1 LPWNG
6 QGQPVPAVALPPG
19 GEDIGGVIAA
29 GKSALSSHLHG
40 DIMRRWLPGLVGTG
54 LLVLTTLANAQERK
68 PGVRGLAT
76 RAPADM
82 KIDGDLSEFKDS
94 FCTPVNY
101 FHPQVGER
109 AAQFFYMWDDEAFY
123 AGLRTLDTKQT
134 NHAPDGRLWEGDA
147 VEWYFDTRRDENF
160 RGLDWGKGA
169 VHCYWTGYNKT
180 EVAPRFCL
188 RPGYLDAIEKIG
200 VQVGARKTDYGAEV
214 EFKLPWANFPNFK
227 AASGEVIALDA
238 ELCYSDGGPRVD
250 RIFAYGSPLCVQQP
264 AGQGQVQ
271 LVEKLKP
278 ADWKQCGAVMMP
290 VRCDTAWSQPTK
302 ALVTGQMALPP
313 DQAGEI
319 SKVVFRSSDLEG
331 KTVGDYPGKV
341 TTIHEAGRF
350 QLAEAQWPSDAAVP
364 GLHTLIGI
372 VYGQDG
378 KELCRVA
385 PRMVSAGWVQGY

>member
-1 LPWNG
+1 MRLP
-6 QGQPVPAVALPPG
+6 LR
-19 GEDIGGVIAA
+19 
-29 GKSALSSHLHG
+29 
-40 DIMRRWLPGLVGTG
+40 M
-54 LLVLTTLANAQERK
+54 LLVSLALIPALEMANEIQAEELK

-76 RAPADM
+76 RAPAEM
-82 KIDGDLSEFKDS
+82 KIDGDLSEFRGA

-123 AGLRTLDTKQT
+123 AGLRTLDTRQA
-134 NHAPDGRLWEGDA
+134 NFAPNDRLWEGDG

-169 VHCYWTGYNKT
+169 VHCYWTGYDK
-180 EVAPRFCL
+180 EEIKPRFCL
-188 RPGYLDAIEKIG
+188 RPGYLDAIEKTG
-200 VQVGARKTDYGAEV
+200 VQVAARKTEFGAET

-227 AASGEVIALDA
+227 PARGEVIALDA
-238 ELCYSDGGPRVD
+238 ELCYSDGKERVD

-271 LVEKLKP
+271 LVEKLEP
-278 ADWKQCGAVMMP
+278 GHWKQCGAVMMP
-290 VRCDTAWSQPTK
+290 VRCDTPWNQTTK
-302 ALVTGQMALPP
+302 ALVTGKMMVPP
-313 DQAGEI
+313 DHADQIGKI
-319 SKVVFRSSDLEG
+319 VFRLSDLEG
-331 KTVGDYPGKV
+331 KTLGDYEGK
-341 TTIHEAGRF
+341 IEPIQASGRF
-350 QLAEAQWPSDAAVP
+350 AIAAAQWPTDAAPP

-385 PRMVSAGWVQGY
+385 PRMVSAGWVLGY

>member
-1 LPWNG
+1 M
-6 QGQPVPAVALPPG
+6 V
-19 GEDIGGVIAA
+19 IG
-29 GKSALSSHLHG
+29 LSTLC
-40 DIMRRWLPGLVGTG
+40 
-54 LLVLTTLANAQERK
+54 LVLEASAIAQELK

-76 RAPADM
+76 RAPAEM
-82 KIDGDLSEFKDS
+82 KIDGDLSEFRGS

-101 FHPQVGER
+101 THPQVGER

-123 AGLRTLDTKQT
+123 AGLRTLDTKQA
-134 NHAPDGRLWEGDA
+134 NFAPDDRLWEGDG
-147 VEWYFDTRRDENF
+147 VEWYFDTRKGENF

-180 EVAPRFCL
+180 DVNPRFCL

-200 VQVGARKTDYGAEV
+200 VQVAARKTDYGAEV

-227 AASGEVIALDA
+227 AAAGELIALDA

-264 AGQGQVQ
+264 AGQGVVQ
-271 LVEKLKP
+271 LVEKLER
-278 ADWKQCGAVMMP
+278 AHWKQCGAVMMP
-290 VRCDTAWSQPTK
+290 IRCDTAWTQPTK
-302 ALVTGQMALPP
+302 AMVTGKMAIPP
-313 DQAGEI
+313 DHGDQIGKI
-319 SKVVFRSSDLEG
+319 VFRTIDLEG
-331 KTVGDYPGKV
+331 KTLGEYQGQVKSL
-341 TTIHEAGRF
+341 HEAGRF
-350 QLAEAQWPSDAAVP
+350 SIAEAQWPSDAAPP

-372 VYGQDG
+372 VYAKDG

>member
-1 LPWNG
+1 MRAFPQVLPLLAAI
-6 QGQPVPAVALPPG
+6 PLSLLISLVAARG
-19 GEDIGGVIAA
+19 GE
-29 GKSALSSHLHG
+29 L
-40 DIMRRWLPGLVGTG
+40 
-54 LLVLTTLANAQERK
+54 K

-76 RAPADM
+76 KAPADV
-82 KIDGDLSEFKDS
+82 KIDGDLVEFRGA

-109 AAQFFYMWDDEAFY
+109 AAQFFYMWDDTAFY
-123 AGLRTLDTKQT
+123 AGLRTLDTKQA
-134 NHAPDGRLWEGDA
+134 NHAPDDRLWEGDG

-169 VHCYWTGYNKT
+169 VHCYWTGYNKA
-180 EVAPRFCL
+180 EVTPRFCL

-200 VQVGARKTDYGAEV
+200 VEVGARKTDYGAEV

-227 AASGEVIALDA
+227 PSEGEVIALDA

-264 AGQGQVQ
+264 AGQGMVQ
-271 LVEKLKP
+271 LVEKLEP
-278 ADWKQCGAVMMP
+278 AHWKQCGAVMMP
-290 VRCDTAWSQPTK
+290 IRCDTPWNQPTK
-302 ALVTGQMALPP
+302 AMALGKLALPP
-313 DQAGEI
+313 DHADRIG
-319 SKVVFRSSDLEG
+319 KVMFRVSDLEG
-331 KTVGDYPGKV
+331 KTLGEYTGAVK
-341 TTIHEAGRF
+341 TIHEAGRF
-350 QLAEAQWPSDAAVP
+350 QIAEAQWPSDAAPP

-372 VYGQDG
+372 VYDKSG